1 MRSINYINVEEAFGD
16 IFLGSENG
24 IACIGLDNFRV
35 QVTHERRPVLMACI
49 YRGYE
54 FAKQIDV
61 LRQIQDKYSNVLKIS
76 YIDEDDRRIFMKTF
90 NISGTPTYILFQ
102 SGQEKDRLLGNA
114 DADTLTGFIQRA
126 IPTSRSMRVVRDQ
139 P

>member
-1 MRSINYINVEEAFGD
+1 MNIDEAFGD
-16 IFLGSENG
+16 FFVGSEGG

-35 QVTHERRPVLMACI
+35 KVTHERRPVLMACI

-54 FAKQIDV
+54 FEKQMEVLGQLCDTYNDV
-61 LRQIQDKYSNVLKIS
+61 MKLY
-76 YIDEDDRRIFMKTF
+76 YIDEDDRKIFMKTF

-102 SGQEKDRLLGNA
+102 NGQEIDRLLGNA
-114 DADTLTGFIQRA
+114 DVDTLQRFIKKA
-126 IPTSRSMRVVRDQ
+126 VPGTRSMRVLQKQ